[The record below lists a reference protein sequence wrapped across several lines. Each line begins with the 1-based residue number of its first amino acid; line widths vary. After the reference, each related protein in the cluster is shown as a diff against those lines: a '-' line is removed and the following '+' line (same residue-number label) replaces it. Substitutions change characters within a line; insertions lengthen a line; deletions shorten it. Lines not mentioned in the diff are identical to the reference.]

1 MPVVCI
7 VRFCFS
13 FVFVCVFWFG
23 MFIFVLEFV
32 FLFSGRVVFFCFGI
46 SAFVSLWFVFLD
58 FVSVFYFFYVFPVY
72 ALKLYLFTFTINKL
86 QIQTTCKIVELIEAG
101 NMEKCLFNNYSTRAR
116 WI

>member
-13 FVFVCVFWFG
+13 FVFGCVFWFG

-58 FVSVFYFFYVFPVY
+58 FVSVFYFFLRVSGLCTQALFVYVHY
-72 ALKLYLFTFTINKL
+72 K
-86 QIQTTCKIVELIEAG
+86 
-101 NMEKCLFNNYSTRAR
+101 
-116 WI
+116 